1 MIWIIISA
9 VAIVISACAVA
20 YHLGKNDGIEIA
32 FGEMERI
39 METVVAL
46 MEEEQQE
53 QQEKEKFENIF
64 EEFK

>member
-1 MIWIIISA
+1 MVAWAIILAIAIVITASA
-9 VAIVISACAVA
+9 VA
-20 YHLGKNDGIEIA
+20 YNFGKNDGIEIA

-53 QQEKEKFENIF
+53 KEKFENIF

>member
-1 MIWIIISA
+1 MVAWAIILAIAIIITASA
-9 VAIVISACAVA
+9 VA
-20 YHLGKNDGIEIA
+20 YNFGKNDGIEIA

-53 QQEKEKFENIF
+53 KENFENIF